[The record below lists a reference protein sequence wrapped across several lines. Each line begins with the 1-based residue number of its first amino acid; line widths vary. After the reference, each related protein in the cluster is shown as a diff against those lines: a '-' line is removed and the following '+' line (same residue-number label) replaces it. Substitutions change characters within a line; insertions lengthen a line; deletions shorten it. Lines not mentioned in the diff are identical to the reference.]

1 MKQSPPRVPRV
12 TKKMRERYLAEL
24 AKNPVKNKAARLA
37 YGYPPD
43 AHSFVQNSFNAIE
56 KQDPEFAE
64 QVANAVRQGY
74 ERVEQ
79 RAMDLALNGT
89 VELVYNRNG
98 EVVGRKEHCYERT
111 ILFLLERGLPDRYR
125 PKSEVT
131 IDGHITS
138 DAAGLTISP
147 TDLLLLNAAERKQL
161 INLLES
167 LAAKKAKD
175 VTNDGPALLLEN
187 GARL

>member
-1 MKQSPPRVPRV
+1 
-12 TKKMRERYLAEL
+12 MRERYLAEL
-24 AKNPVKNKAARLA
+24 AQNPVKNRAARIA

-43 AHSFVQNSFNAIE
+43 AHSFVKNTFNTIE

-64 QVANAVRQGY
+64 QVAAAVRQGY

-79 RAMDLALNGT
+79 RALDLALNGS

-98 EVVGRKEHCYERT
+98 EIVGKKEHCYERT

-131 IDGHITS
+131 IDGHVTT
-138 DAAGLTISP
+138 DQAGLTISP
-147 TDLLLLNAAERKQL
+147 QDLLLLDTHERKLL

-167 LAAKKAKD
+167 LAAKKAKPID
-175 VTNDGPALLLEN
+175 NGGNGGPALLPP
-187 GARL
+187 ASA